1 VLEVVKNTPHAKT
14 PKKSPLLAP
23 LDCINYLDSETDD
36 IFEQATSIPR
46 PRMGLGCAEW
56 TFR

>member
-1 VLEVVKNTPHAKT
+1 VLEVVKTAPQEKT
-14 PKKSPLLAP
+14 PKKMPLLAL
-23 LDCINYLDSETDD
+23 LDCINYLDFETDD